1 MSVSLTD
8 KNDVFLLVRGN
19 HKDGILVPADVQ
31 SLALAYGVEL
41 RPVVTAD
48 NLSIGILL
56 VARLLDV
63 LLSAAVGLGLK
74 TDVVGYRF
82 GQTE

>member
-1 MSVSLTD
+1 MSLTD
-8 KNDVFLLVRGN
+8 KYDVFLLVRGN
-19 HKDGILVPADVQ
+19 YEDGILVPADVQ
-31 SLALAYGVEL
+31 SLALAYCVEL
-41 RPVVTAD
+41 CSVVTAD